1 MNDRL
6 KEIQSDVDEMNKS
19 ISEGL
24 AEEPIVTDEPTTD
37 APVIDDPKT
46 DPPATEEPK
55 LKSKEEEPK
64 TSAPTTEAPAESD
77 EKDQV
82 IADLRTRLEEKE
94 TPKSKPPTTE
104 APVVFKDHDFLGET
118 DIEDI
123 TSDPA
128 ELNKLM
134 NKIYQQ
140 AVKDTRSEIT
150 VRTPELVRSNMEVFT
165 EIKEATDK
173 FYEANEDLGQFR
185 RVVSAVFDDLRI
197 KAPDKKYD
205 ELLNDVATES
215 RIRLGLQKPTENKSL
230 DKGKPPKLPRKK
242 GKSGKPQ
249 DKPNITPIESE
260 IGMMNETLGR

>member
-6 KEIQSDVDEMNKS
+6 KEIQHDVDEMNKS
-19 ISEGL
+19 FSDGL
-24 AEEPIVTDEPTTD
+24 AEEPIVTEEPTTD
-37 APVIDDPKT
+37 EPVIDDPKT
-46 DPPATEEPK
+46 DPPATEEPE
-55 LKSKEEEPK
+55 LESKEEEPK
-64 TSAPTTEAPAESD
+64 TSAPTTEQPD
-77 EKDQV
+77 DRDQV
-82 IADLRTRLEEKE
+82 ITDLRARLEEKE
-94 TPKSKPPTTE
+94 TPASKPPTTE
-104 APVVFKDHDFLGET
+104 APFVFKDHDFLGDT

-123 TSDPA
+123 TNDPDKF
-128 ELNKLM
+128 NKLM

-140 AVKDTRSEIT
+140 AVTDTRSEIK
-150 VRTPELVRSNMEVFT
+150 VSTPELVRSNMEVFT

-173 FYEANEDLGQFR
+173 FYEANEDLAQFR

-197 KAPDKKYD
+197 KTPNKQYS

-215 RIRLGLQKPTENKSL
+215 RIRIGLQKPTENKSL

-260 IGMMNETLGR
+260 IGEMNETLGR